1 MNKAMKVVAKLG
13 LVVVPAVIVLVCYS
27 FAKKDDV
34 DVNFLKSFDN
44 EEQEYTEECFGFD
57 SQLVL
62 LYKNTE
68 SAEKVGEYVAWL
80 EKRDD
85 VSAVQDY
92 SNTLGKQ
99 LTPQEA
105 AVSLGFDEQQ
115 AQMMFGMLGKET
127 MNIEELLA
135 AAEQMLQS
143 YPDEE
148 KLAQIKEAKKLID
161 DNKGQM
167 LGRDYNRMII
177 NIRHAAEGDE
187 TYDAVGSLRRH
198 CRFTGLRDHH
208 KAYRRTACAYKR
220 KCRHFQTSA

>member
-1 MNKAMKVVAKLG
+1 M
-13 LVVVPAVIVLVCYS
+13 LVCYC

-34 DVNFLKSFDN
+34 NVNFLKSFDN
-44 EEQEYTEECFGFD
+44 EEQEYTEECFGLD

-99 LTPQEA
+99 LTAQEA

-135 AAEQMLQS
+135 AAEQMLHVIWRVLFALPKS
-143 YPDEE
+143 LSGVLYR
-148 KLAQIKEAKKLID
+148 LFHFG
-161 DNKGQM
+161 NHTFVSRSGSR
-167 LGRDYNRMII
+167 RDR
-177 NIRHAAEGDE
+177 
-187 TYDAVGSLRRH
+187 
-198 CRFTGLRDHH
+198 
-208 KAYRRTACAYKR
+208 
-220 KCRHFQTSA
+220 